1 MLGFPMEYMNITQGN
16 NVGTHIG
23 TNALDNAGKDAG
35 IDPTFAP
42 CDMHL
47 VAYDSQAN
55 GNAVFF
61 ESNQPVLF
69 RDGTVNYATFMFI
82 HDNSISDIVAYAN
95 AGNTWKQG
103 QEFGDEG
110 TTGYATGNHVHME
123 VAKGKFQ
130 YMYARNGYG
139 TYYLPNNVSADTAF
153 VTDGTTIINKNT
165 FRNWGSSNVIPD
177 NKPKSVVHKIGY
189 QAHVQNI
196 GWQSPVYDGATAGT
210 AGKSLRLEALKIFTK
225 DGTLVEQVDAYIE
238 GKGWVT
244 YKTPSANTV
253 IGTTG
258 ENRAILS
265 LKIKTNKKCMFKI
278 HRQTKGWTGW
288 GSCNGKDCV
297 NYKDKLRIEAIMI
310 KRV

>member
-23 TNALDNAGKDAG
+23 TTALDNAGKDVG

-47 VAYDSQAN
+47 VAYDSPSN

-82 HDNSISDIVAYAN
+82 HDNSIADIVAYAN

-139 TYYLPNNVSADTAF
+139 TYYLPNNVSADAAF
-153 VTDGTTIINKNT
+153 VTDGTTIINRNT
-165 FRNWGSSNVIPD
+165 FVNWASSDVIPD
-177 NKPKSVVHKIGY
+177 NKPKQQHLKIT
-189 QAHVQNI
+189 AHVQTD
-196 GWQSPVYDGATAGT
+196 GWLKAVVDGVAGT
-210 AGKSLRLEALKIFTK
+210 TGQSKRLEAFKIATM
-225 DGTLVEQVDAYIE
+225 DGTLVEQVEVNINGTWKA
-238 GKGWVT
+238 

-258 ENRAILS
+258 KSTPLFG
-265 LKIKTNKKCMFKI
+265 IKVKMNKPYKFRV
-278 HRQTKGWTGW
+278 HRQDKGWSTW
-288 GSCNGKDCV
+288 MDCNGKSTV
-297 NYKDKLRIEAIMI
+297 NANDKLRIEAIEF
-310 KRV
+310 KKV